1 LLISGTEDS
10 MNMPDSGWIA
20 ALDSDEGLPGELFTK
35 GDKMCGLTERLL
47 LRLLDIDYRQTPMGR
62 ERYY

>member
-1 LLISGTEDS
+1 